1 MIPAGAGQD
10 LLKALL
16 ETAWMV
22 GLGLLAALLLG
33 LPLGLLLLLTRR
45 GRLGGH
51 WAHRALGLAVNL
63 VRSLPFVIL
72 LILALPLARLL
83 TGKGT
88 GPLAASVPLAIA
100 SVAFYARLAEG
111 ALAEVNA
118 SVLEAAQALG
128 AGPREVLWR
137 VLLPDA
143 LPGLLRGYTVTA
155 ISLVGTSA
163 MAGVV
168 GGGGLG
174 FLAVN
179 YGYYRYETGVMAI
192 TVLVLLGLVQAI
204 QLLGDAAAGHFER
217 QRG

>member
-10 LLKALL
+10 LLKALG
-16 ETAWMV
+16 ETGWMV

-45 GRLGGH
+45 GCWGGRG
-51 WAHRALGLAVNL
+51 AYQARGLAVNL

-72 LILALPLARLL
+72 LRLALPLARLL

-111 ALAEVNA
+111 ALAEVGG
-118 SVLEAAQALG
+118 SVLEAARVLG
-128 AGPREVLWR
+128 AGPRDVLWR

-155 ISLVGTSA
+155 ISLVGDQRHGRRGGRRRPGFPGHQLRLLPLRDRRDGHHR
-163 MAGVV
+163 AGAAGPGAGDPTAGRR
-168 GGGGLG
+168 GGGA
-174 FLAVN
+174 F
-179 YGYYRYETGVMAI
+179 
-192 TVLVLLGLVQAI
+192 
-204 QLLGDAAAGHFER
+204 
-217 QRG
+217 